1 MKKYLIT
8 CLIFPALLYSQIR
21 LPLEKQTPP
30 EGTSHQEMIEYLENI
45 VGQSDNFELEFAGY
59 SAQER
64 TIPVVYFPQR
74 KHWKKHAT
82 TVMIFAQQHGN
93 EPSGKESLLML
104 INELYLNP
112 VRYDFSNLNLIL
124 VPMVNPDGN
133 ETHRRRNGNDY
144 DLNRNHV
151 ILSEPETQLLHQI
164 FNQHRPEVTL
174 DVHEYG
180 FSSWLHHGYIKDF
193 GEQIDCISN
202 PAIPAVLK
210 EFSLNEIL
218 SPTIQQTRER
228 GFRANRYVITRSELD
243 ALIRHSTTD
252 INDGR
257 NGFGIKLTLSFILEG
272 LSPLSKTEK
281 IWQRAKHQLTLIE
294 TFLNI
299 CQQKSDQINQ
309 LVRNV
314 RDAVAKQPPDSVAIH
329 ADYTNHEK
337 FALKVTLKRAIDFKD
352 TTLVLPDYRPNPQP
366 LKTIKRPDGYLIE
379 NPDERILL
387 LIKHHLFDHYFLDQA
402 GEFYCEWFT
411 ITGSDT
417 LKYEGRDTIIPAG
430 FWTASARNF
439 ISGSLVIPTDN
450 MQAAQIVQIFEPES
464 FYGLSHYQEFSD
476 FVAGENFP
484 IYRIFLNQTS
494 RE

>member
-45 VGQSDNFELEFAGY
+45 VGQSYNFELEFAGY

-151 ILSEPETQLLHQI
+151 ILSEPETRLLHQI

-180 FSSWLHHGYIKDF
+180 FSSWLHQGYIKDF

-210 EFSLNEIL
+210 EFS
-218 SPTIQQTRER
+218 
-228 GFRANRYVITRSELD
+228 
-243 ALIRHSTTD
+243 
-252 INDGR
+252 
-257 NGFGIKLTLSFILEG
+257 
-272 LSPLSKTEK
+272 
-281 IWQRAKHQLTLIE
+281 
-294 TFLNI
+294 
-299 CQQKSDQINQ
+299 
-309 LVRNV
+309 
-314 RDAVAKQPPDSVAIH
+314 
-329 ADYTNHEK
+329 
-337 FALKVTLKRAIDFKD
+337 
-352 TTLVLPDYRPNPQP
+352 
-366 LKTIKRPDGYLIE
+366 
-379 NPDERILL
+379 
-387 LIKHHLFDHYFLDQA
+387 
-402 GEFYCEWFT
+402 
-411 ITGSDT
+411 
-417 LKYEGRDTIIPAG
+417 
-430 FWTASARNF
+430 
-439 ISGSLVIPTDN
+439 
-450 MQAAQIVQIFEPES
+450 
-464 FYGLSHYQEFSD
+464 
-476 FVAGENFP
+476 
-484 IYRIFLNQTS
+484 
-494 RE
+494 